1 MNFPDTKIFKYRYD
15 YESQPL
21 VDFLSNRYRIK
32 ISKDKDILEDRVF
45 INGQQTS
52 SESIIKSGDVL
63 EYVHHRADEKSIP
76 LNFETLYEDEY
87 IIAISKPDFLPVIPS
102 NQFYFNSLVIKAKE
116 YFSNP
121 DLTPLHR
128 LDIETSGILL
138 FGKTKASRKLFQL
151 LFQNQKITKYYQAIT
166 YRKIK
171 AKIISGTLYTTP
183 YSDIYTKY
191 FLDSSGPDSST
202 TRIIKQC
209 CWGKYHRVWCQPI
222 TGKTNQ
228 IRAHF
233 SAIGSPIVGDKKY
246 YFDESIY
253 LDWYLNRDFKR
264 IEQKM
269 KLERQA
275 LHCYQL
281 VFDHPVTSNNITIQ
295 DNNVLWQK
303 KIDTLLTPN
312 H

>member
-1 MNFPDTKIFKYRYD
+1 MNFPNTKIFKYRYE
-15 YESQPL
+15 YETQPL

-32 ISKDKDILEDRVF
+32 IIKDKDILKDKVF

-52 SESIIKSGDVL
+52 SASIIKGGDLL
-63 EYVHHRADEKSIP
+63 EYVHHRSDEESIQ
-76 LNFETLYEDEY
+76 LSFEILYEDEY

-102 NQFYFNSLVIKAKE
+102 NNFYFNSLVIKAKE

-171 AKIISGTLYTTP
+171 VKTISGTLYTTP

-191 FLDSSGPDSST
+191 FLDTSGPDSST
-202 TRIIKQC
+202 TKIIKQC
-209 CWGKYHRVWCQPI
+209 CWGKYYRVWCNPI

-233 SAIGSPIVGDKKY
+233 SAIACPIVGDKKY
-246 YFDESIY
+246 YFDEAVY

-264 IEQKM
+264 IEQKL

-275 LHCYQL
+275 LHCYL
-281 VFDHPVTSNNITIQ
+281 LEFNHPVTGISITIQ
-295 DNNVLWQK
+295 DNSPLWQK
-303 KIDTLLTPN
+303 KIDSLL
-312 H
+312 